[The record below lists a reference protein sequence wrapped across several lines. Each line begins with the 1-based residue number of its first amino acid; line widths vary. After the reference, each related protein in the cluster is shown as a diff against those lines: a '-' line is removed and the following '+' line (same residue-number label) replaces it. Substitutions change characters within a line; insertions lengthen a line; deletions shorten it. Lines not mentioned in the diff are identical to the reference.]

1 MVAVG
6 LFLVLYAVLGVREVM
21 PNQVAA
27 VLPPVSSASPAPTTP
42 PSTDQTDPTPAPK
55 PTTAIAA
62 GAVYVKYP
70 NLGDRVGTITL
81 PTLKLS
87 WPIYQG
93 TTDAQ
98 FAKGVGHYLK
108 SVLPGQTDNTVLA
121 GHRTTVFNRLGE
133 LKIGQN
139 ILIKTSAG
147 VFTYKIAKFRIV
159 DRSDRTVIVPTKS
172 AVLTLTTCYPF
183 NNVGATTKSFIV
195 VANLVD

>member
-1 MVAVG
+1 
-6 LFLVLYAVLGVREVM
+6 M
-21 PNQVAA
+21 PNQVPA
-27 VLPPVSSASPAPTTP
+27 VQAPTASGTSSPTLSATP
-42 PSTDQTDPTPAPK
+42 SPTATPITQLPVAK
-55 PTTAIAA
+55 
-62 GAVYVKYP
+62 GAEYENYP
-70 NLGDRVGTITL
+70 RLGDRIGTITL

-87 WPIYQG
+87 WPIFQG

-98 FAKGVGHYLK
+98 LAKGVGHYFK

-133 LKIGQN
+133 LKLGQN

-159 DRSDRTVIVPTKS
+159 DRDDRTVIVPTKS

-183 NNVGATTKSFIV
+183 NNVGATTNSFIV
-195 VANLVD
+195 VANLVK